1 MVPSFRKMT
10 FSGAWRE
17 SAGPG
22 YGFLLFTS
30 FLHRARLE
38 GATPARRDRRDRRD
52 IGEGRLGEVESARD
66 RRSGFSCGIT
76 LWGDAVVVS
85 LAGELD
91 ISCAAHLRR
100 GMVRALASMESPH
113 VVVDLRGVGFCDSS
127 GLSILVS
134 AAHSAE
140 AKGGRLE
147 LSGLQ
152 PRMTRVLSIT
162 GLNRRFRTFDTIADA
177 VGVRDLP
184 GDPGAVARH

>member
-1 MVPSFRKMT
+1 MARK
-10 FSGAWRE
+10 RR
-17 SAGPG
+17 AGPRISA
-22 YGFLLFTS
+22 LHK
-30 FLHRARLE
+30 FLHCAKLE
-38 GATPARRDRRDRRD
+38 GATPARQDRRD

-162 GLNRRFRTFDTIADA
+162 GLNRRFRTFDTVADA
-177 VGVRDLP
+177 VSSASPPATVLRSAS
-184 GDPGAVARH
+184 GASRSTG